1 MVVGF
6 ALDDGAGT
14 VELLGEDQA
23 NHLVGKGEAGE
34 GELLVGTLIDGGG
47 EAIGAANDKDQATG
61 RLLLLLQ
68 PAGKLHAAQLKAV
81 LVEQDDVIGGLQ
93 LSEDEVSFSRFLLFL
108 SQVLG
113 VLQFGY
119 GDDVKRHVVA
129 DALCIVTNAS
139 CEMLVDGLADLK
151 KNGLHIY
158 DLTFNLPRGMEA
170 FKVLVA
176 AGHHATVDVLE
187 PEVVGQGE
195 GQSYYY

>member
-14 VELLGEDQA
+14 IELLGEDQA

-34 GELLVGTLIDGGG
+34 GELLVGTLIDGRR
-47 EAIGAANDKDQATG
+47 EAVGTANDKDQTTG
-61 RLLLLLQ
+61 CLLLLLQ

-81 LVEQDDVIGGLQ
+81 LVEQDDVVGGLQ
-93 LSEDEVSFSRFLLFL
+93 LAQDEVSFGSFLLFL

-113 VLQFGY
+113 VAQFRY

-151 KNGLHIY
+151 KQRLH
-158 DLTFNLPRGMEA
+158 F
-170 FKVLVA
+170 
-176 AGHHATVDVLE
+176 
-187 PEVVGQGE
+187 
-195 GQSYYY
+195 